1 MLRIIVGMSVIGL
14 VSLFVEPVCAQGNG
28 QRGGQGGPRQMQAN
42 GQNNAAFANQ
52 ANGQNN
58 AAMAN
63 QANGQNNQ
71 MGDQDMSNLAQ
82 TLMTNYDADS
92 SGSLD
97 VSELSQAL
105 LGLRGLMMRNQRN
118 MQNANAA
125 NNANAKNANANGA
138 MMNQGGRVMGM
149 GPGGGG
155 GRGMRPKGNGGN

>member
-1 MLRIIVGMSVIGL
+1 MLRIMVGLGVIGL

-28 QRGGQGGPRQMQAN
+28 QRGGQGGPRHMMQAN
-42 GQNNAAFANQ
+42 GQNNAAF
-52 ANGQNN
+52 
-58 AAMAN
+58 AN

-82 TLMTNYDADS
+82 TLMTNYDADG

-105 LGLRGLMMRNQRN
+105 LGLRGLMMRNQHY

-125 NNANAKNANANGA
+125 NNANANNANANGA
-138 MMNQGGRVMGM
+138 MMNQGGRGMNMGRGM

-155 GRGMRPKGNGGN
+155 GRGMRPQGNGGN